1 MMTPATWTSREQSTT
16 SAVQLGQPARRTDIW
31 AIVLAGGEGVRLRP
45 LVRRVLGDERPKQYV
60 PLLGE
65 RTLLGQTLARV
76 GLGIPAERTIV
87 VTMDRH
93 ADYTAQELGR
103 EPHPHLLAQP
113 ADCGTAAA
121 ILAPTHRVARL
132 DPGATVAVFPSDH
145 YIGAEARF
153 MAYIA
158 EIASWVD
165 THPDRVVLLGARA
178 TRPEVEY
185 GWIEPGEILG
195 DASTGPVRAVRQFWE
210 KPSLVRAKLCL
221 ASGHLW
227 NTSVVIGKARTL
239 LKVGRLGTPGILEA
253 LDRFAEVTPDARA
266 LALAYEGMPRAN
278 FSRDVLQACPQSLAV
293 ARMPRLEWSDLGSP
307 RRVMEVIETLGTRP
321 AWARRAPMSA

>member
-1 MMTPATWTSREQSTT
+1 MTPAAWTSPERSVE
-16 SAVQLGQPARRTDIW
+16 SAAQHGSRVRRTDVW

-65 RTLLGQTLARV
+65 RTLLGETLARV
-76 GLGIPAERTIV
+76 GLGIPVERTIV

-93 ADYTAQELGR
+93 ADYTAQEFGP
-103 EPHPHLLAQP
+103 EPQPHLLAQP
-113 ADCGTAAA
+113 VDCGTAAA
-121 ILAPTHRVARL
+121 ILAPTHRIERL

-153 MAYIA
+153 MAYVA
-158 EIASWVD
+158 EIAAWVD
-165 THPDRVVLLGARA
+165 ANPDRVVLLGARA

-185 GWIEPGEILG
+185 GWIEPGEALG

-227 NTSVVIGKARTL
+227 NTSVVIGKARTVL
-239 LKVGRLGTPGILEA
+239 QAGRIGTPGILEA
-253 LDRFAEVTPDARA
+253 LDRFADVTPDARA
-266 LALAYEGMPRAN
+266 LALAYEAMPRAN
-278 FSRDVLQACPQSLAV
+278 FSRNVLEACPHALAV

-307 RRVMEVIETLGTRP
+307 RRVMEVIETLATRP
-321 AWARRAPMSA
+321 AWAHRVTTPA